1 MKLEDAN
8 KFLDNKGLKHPILEA
23 LNPSVDEY
31 GILLVQPRG
40 EIEASKSRVGN
51 HDQEIAIDQYT
62 KLLEEASERQTDL
75 VVAPEYCIP
84 WNSLKN
90 AINNGHIPGA
100 GCLWALGCESLTIA
114 ELESLGDELKD
125 KAYILYED
133 LDTEAAKKKSFLD
146 PLAYVFRTK
155 DGNNEDCLVI
165 LIQFKTHI
173 SIDDER
179 IEGDNLYCGESV
191 YVFGTLGET
200 IRLFSLIC
208 SDAFGAKEETL
219 KGYLDR
225 TIILHIQ
232 LNPNPRQD
240 TFRSYREHF
249 FKYAKYESELI
260 CLNWAS
266 NIHECI
272 EEGDDK
278 DWKNIAGSAWYLRP
292 DKFDY
297 SDERIN
303 ENHSAGLYFTHLKS
317 MKWNVMFLNYNPGA
331 YILRASK
338 VWHDENVPAVQSKR
352 IGPRLQ
358 DILQWDDGNKN
369 WISNPKSEDGFNNLL
384 QPFGEDTGPLNN
396 IYAINPIY
404 VERFLALVAGEIS
417 SPDKW
422 HNVTEL
428 DSFTIDVYEYI
439 KRITFTQDTEQV
451 CVDFRNARV
460 RNFISCC
467 HTLNQFTKWPPE
479 LSDLADGY
487 EFLWEPDC
495 PHSTVKSKIGEFATL
510 VYLGE
515 DRLESELKAV
525 GDKLRTALHRKDQ
538 PTERLGVF
546 YRRQGQPKVWLH
558 PDSKRFDKPGDTSPV
573 DITGGEL

>member
-1 MKLEDAN
+1 MKLKYAN
-8 KFLDNKGLKHPILEA
+8 AFLNHNGLQHPILEA
-23 LNPSVDEY
+23 LKPSVDEY
-31 GILLVQPRG
+31 DVLLIQPKG
-40 EIEASKSRVGN
+40 EIKASKSRVGN
-51 HDQEIAIDQYT
+51 HNQQLATEQYS
-62 KLLEEASERQTDL
+62 KLLEEASNEQINL

-84 WNSLKN
+84 WNSIKFV
-90 AINNGHIPGA
+90 INNDQHPAKGS
-100 GCLWALGCESLTIA
+100 LWALGCESITIA
-114 ELESLGDELKD
+114 ELESLKD
-125 KAYILYED
+125 DLNGKAHILYEN
-133 LDTEAAKKKSFLD
+133 LDIEAAKKKSFLD
-146 PLAYVFRTK
+146 PLAYVFHTK
-155 DGNNEDCLVI
+155 DGNDEDCLVI

-179 IEGDNLYCGESV
+179 IEGDNLFTGESV
-191 YVFGTLGET
+191 YVFGTKGET

-208 SDAFGAKEETL
+208 SDAFAAKEETL
-219 KGYLDR
+219 KNYLDR

-272 EEGDDK
+272 EDGDEK

-297 SDERIN
+297 SDKRIN

-338 VWHDENVPAVQSKR
+338 VWHDENVAAVQSKR

-358 DILQWDDGNKN
+358 DVLQWEEANKN
-369 WISNPKSEDGFNNLL
+369 WISNPKSEDGFKNLL
-384 QPFGEDTGPLNN
+384 QPFGEDTDPLSKM
-396 IYAINPIY
+396 YEINPIY
-404 VERFLALVAGEIS
+404 VERFLALIAGEIS
-417 SPDKW
+417 SAGKW
-422 HNVTEL
+422 HSVTEL
-428 DSFTIDVYEYI
+428 DSFTIDLYEYI
-439 KRITFTQDTEQV
+439 KRITFAQDTEQV

-460 RNFISCC
+460 RNFVSCC
-467 HTLNQFTKWPPE
+467 HVLNKFTKWPPE
-479 LSDLADGY
+479 LSDLSVGY
-487 EFLWEPDC
+487 EFVWEPDC
-495 PHSTVKSKIGEFATL
+495 PHSTVKSNAGEYATL
-510 VYLGE
+510 VYMGE
-515 DRLESELKAV
+515 DRLETELKAV
-525 GDKLRTALHRKDQ
+525 GEKLRTALHRKNQ

-546 YRRQGQPKVWLH
+546 YRKQGQPEVWLH
-558 PDSKRFDKPGDTSPV
+558 PDSRRFDKPSDTSPV
-573 DITGGEL
+573 DFTGG